1 MFCYQC
7 EETAR
12 GTGCTVKGVCGKED
26 HTAGVQDVLIY
37 VCKGMSARNLAA
49 MEKGAGNKEAGVLIT
64 EALFA
69 TLTNTNFDD
78 QRLKE
83 MITKAISIRDALP
96 KSGGSE
102 PDECTWTPKND
113 ADIEA
118 KAKEIAGQANV
129 NDDVHSLRALLVFGL
144 KGVAAY
150 YHHAEMLGYTD
161 ESIPDFMEKGL
172 ASTLQ
177 DLPADKM
184 VALVLECGGIGVKTL
199 ALLDTANTK
208 TYGNPEITSV
218 RTTVGTKPGILITGH
233 DLRDLEQL
241 LEQTKDSGVDIYTHG
256 EMLPANA
263 YPALK
268 KFSNLVGNYGSSWW
282 HQKDEFEKFN
292 GPVLVTTNCIIP
304 PKESYI
310 DRLYTTGPA
319 GYPGVKHITSSVDG
333 KKDFSQV
340 IEQAKK
346 SQPPEDLES
355 PGRDLITGCAHDA
368 VISIAGTVIDA
379 VKKGDIKRFVVM
391 AGCDG
396 RHSDRDYYTEFAKAL
411 PMNTVIL
418 TAGCAKYRYNGL
430 DLGTIGGIPRVIDA
444 GQCNDSYSL
453 VVIAQALAGA
463 FRVGINELPISYN
476 IAWYEQKA
484 CLVLLALL
492 HLGIKDITLG
502 PRLPGFV
509 SPGVLNVL
517 VENFGIRKNS
527 TVEED
532 IARMVPA

>member
-12 GTGCTVKGVCGKED
+12 GTGCTVRGVCGKED

-37 VCKGMSARNLAA
+37 LCKGISVRNVAA
-49 MEKGAGNKEAGVLIT
+49 MANKAGSTDAGAFIPG
-64 EALFA
+64 ALFA

-78 QRLKE
+78 HRIRE
-83 MITKAISIRDALP
+83 MITTALTIRDALP
-96 KSGGSE
+96 TSGPSE
-102 PDECTWTPKND
+102 PDACTWTPGSD

-118 KAKEIAGQANV
+118 KAKEIAELANV

-144 KGVAAY
+144 KGVSAY

-161 ESIPDFMEKGL
+161 LTITDFIQKAL

-177 DLPADKM
+177 DIPAEEM
-184 VALVLECGGIGVKTL
+184 VALVLECGGIGVATL

-218 RTTVGTKPGILITGH
+218 KTTVGTNPGILITGH

-241 LEQTKDSGVDIYTHG
+241 LEQAKNSGVDIYTHG
-256 EMLPANA
+256 EMLPANG

-268 KFSNLVGNYGSSWW
+268 KISTIYGNYGSSWW
-282 HQKDEFEKFN
+282 HQKEEFEKFN
-292 GPVLVTTNCIIP
+292 GPIVVTTNCIVP
-304 PKESYI
+304 PKDSYK
-310 DRLYTTGPA
+310 DRIYTTGPA
-319 GYPGVKHITSSVDG
+319 GYPGVKHIPASSDG
-333 KKDFSQV
+333 KKDFSSV
-340 IEQAKK
+340 IEYAKTC
-346 SQPPEDLES
+346 QPPQDLQS
-355 PGRDLITGCAHDA
+355 HGRDLITGCAHEA
-368 VISIAGTVIDA
+368 VLALAGTVIDA
-379 VKKGDIKRFVVM
+379 VKTGDIKRFVVM

-396 RHSDRDYYTEFAKAL
+396 RQSEREYYTEFAKAL
-411 PMNTVIL
+411 PSDTIIL
-418 TAGCAKYRYNGL
+418 TAGCAKFRYNGL

-444 GQCNDSYSL
+444 GQCNDCYSL

-463 FRVGINELPISYN
+463 FGVGINDLPISYN

-484 CLVLLALL
+484 VLVLLALL
-492 HLGIKDITLG
+492 HLGVKNITLG
-502 PRLPGFV
+502 PKLPGFI

-517 VENFGIRKNS
+517 VENFGIGKNS

-532 IARMVPA
+532 MKRMIPA